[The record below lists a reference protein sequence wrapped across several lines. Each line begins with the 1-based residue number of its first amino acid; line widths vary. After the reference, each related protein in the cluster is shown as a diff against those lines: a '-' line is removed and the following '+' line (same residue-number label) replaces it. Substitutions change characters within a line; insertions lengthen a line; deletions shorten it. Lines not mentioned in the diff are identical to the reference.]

1 MRVVV
6 AGVENTEHIVAA
18 LRARGAI
25 VDTEE
30 REACDVLI
38 VRSQLDARRGSPG
51 TYVIGV
57 VGPDATM
64 HDVSAALAS
73 GCHDVLQAPFGEDE
87 LWARVDVLDR
97 FAGWPLAPVGSRP
110 TQRTIDAAR
119 AWRFLGDIVTADLQ
133 QMLDR
138 RIEISRRSPMSPP
151 IRVAT
156 IPMVLARDHIELVIS
171 IVADRVAC
179 DWLATMLLGDANA
192 SEAAIDDALRELA
205 NVAGGSLKRG
215 VLPEGLE
222 LSTGIPV
229 GGDARFAGELNAS
242 ASVRSWCLAL
252 EDGVSLTVIADVRAR
267 PNRHVP
273 ASRLCEGMVLVGD
286 VRNGDGA
293 ILFSGGTR
301 LTASGADHLGRLL
314 GVALVE
320 VSPAA

>member
-1 MRVVV
+1 MLGLGQQEHERIV
-6 AGVENTEHIVAA
+6 GV
-18 LRARGAI
+18 LRARGATI
-25 VDTEE
+25 VADE
-30 REACDVLI
+30 RDAPDVLL
-38 VRSQLDARRGSPG
+38 VGLGVDLQDVSPA

-57 VGPDATM
+57 VD
-64 HDVSAALAS
+64 DDISAALAC
-73 GCHDVLQAPFGEDE
+73 GCHDVLRAPFDDDE

-97 FAGWPLAPVGSRP
+97 LAGWPLAPVGSRP
-110 TQRTIDAAR
+110 SQRTIDAAR
-119 AWRFLGDIVTADLQ
+119 AWRFLGDIVTTDLQ
-133 QMLDR
+133 QMFER
-138 RIEISRRSPMSPP
+138 RIELSQRLPLSPP

-156 IPMVLARDHIELVIS
+156 IPMVLARDHIELALS

-179 DWLATMLLGDANA
+179 EWLATVLLDDQNA
-192 SEAAIDDALRELA
+192 SADAIDDVLRELA

-215 VLPEGLE
+215 VLPEGLV

-229 GGDARFAGELNAS
+229 GGDARFAEELNAGV
-242 ASVRSWCLAL
+242 SVRSWCLELDA
-252 EDGVSLTVIADVRAR
+252 GVSLTVIADVRAR

-293 ILFSGGTR
+293 VLFAGGTR

-314 GVALVE
+314 GVTLVE